1 MIDYAAVYFFGYAI
15 VKTPVSRLHM
25 KDRYA
30 SPCRS
35 YSGKSAVGIAQDQNS
50 IRHFTCQDVVDL
62 GYDLTG
68 LFTEGRGTNTEV
80 NIRRTHLEIAEKD
93 VAKAL
98 CKVLSGMDSNVIAML
113 VKDLHHDGQSDDLR
127 TGAENSQY
135 FHIERSVR
143 SESVDL

>member
-1 MIDYAAVYFFGYAI
+1 MVDDAAIYLFRDAI
-15 VKTPVSRLHM
+15 VVTAVAGFHMEYGNAATGSRY
-25 KDRYA
+25 R
-30 SPCRS
+30 R
-35 YSGKSAVGIAQDQNS
+35 KSAVGIAQDQNS
-50 IRHFTCQDVVDL
+50 VRHFTCQDVVDL